1 MVEQSAGKKY
11 MGEKSVVKNLWGKIG
26 ADGMLAFV
34 LPFSGKSNCSLL
46 DLSSEPPKNDP
57 PKALV
62 LRVRPGF
69 LDEDT
74 WTRDPLEI
82 CGNGPEI
89 KHKEYL
95 RCTVMHNIIIYIQY
109 SHNNFL

>member
-1 MVEQSAGKKY
+1 
-11 MGEKSVVKNLWGKIG
+11 
-26 ADGMLAFV
+26 MLAFV

-57 PKALV
+57 PKVLV

-95 RCTVMHNIIIYIQY
+95 RCTVMHNIIIYIY
-109 SHNNFL
+109 SIVITISCKLCNKGPLAR